1 MGSELAEIVR
11 AWACRKVLVVGDVC
25 LDEYQF
31 GRPVRLSREAPVP
44 VLEFTRRQVVP
55 GAAANPALNVVRL
68 GGRAAI
74 VGVVGDDEPGK
85 TLRGLLAEAGIDVG
99 GLVVDPGR
107 STTLKTRILAEGIL
121 RFPQQVARLDRVDRQ
136 PIPAPVRDRL
146 LRAVAELATW
156 ADAVLVSDY
165 RLGVVEG
172 PVAASVLAAA
182 RASGRPVTVDS
193 QGGLDRFAGYT
204 LVRCNQAEA
213 EAALGRPLHDE
224 EEFRAGLFELLGRL
238 GAGIVVVTRGADGVS
253 VAVPGAY
260 RHFPAANV
268 SEVFDV
274 TGAGDTVIAVLTL
287 ALVAGADPWRAADLA
302 NRAAGLVVRRIGN
315 YAPTAAELL
324 DALRP
329 TPI

>member
-1 MGSELAEIVR
+1 MGSALGTIIK
-11 AWACRKVLVVGDVC
+11 AWAGRKVLVVGDVC

-55 GAAANPALNVVRL
+55 GAGANPALNIVRL

-74 VGVVGDDEPGK
+74 VGVVGDDEAGATLK
-85 TLRGLLAEAGIDVG
+85 TLLAGAGIDVC
-99 GLVVDPGR
+99 GLVIDPGR
-107 STTLKTRILAEGIL
+107 TTTLKTRVLAEGIL

-136 PIPAPVRDRL
+136 PLAPPVRERL
-146 LRAVAELATW
+146 LEAAAGLAAG
-156 ADAVLVSDY
+156 ADAILVSDY
-165 RLGVVEG
+165 RLGVVDEA
-172 PVAASVLAAA
+172 VARTVLAAA
-182 RASGRPVTVDS
+182 RAAGRPVTVDS
-193 QGGLDRFAGYT
+193 QGGLERFAGYT

-213 EAALGRPLHDE
+213 EAALGRPLTDE
-224 EEFRAGLFELLGRL
+224 GSFRAGLFELLGRL
-238 GAGIVVVTRGADGVS
+238 RAGVMVVTRGAEGLS
-253 VAVPGAY
+253 VATPDGY

-287 ALVAGADPWRAADLA
+287 ALVAGADPWQAADLA

-324 DALRP
+324 DMV
-329 TPI
+329 